1 MCTCDPRS
9 AVARAA
15 AAFPT
20 PSLSAINCAT
30 TAVCGKHT
38 RPVAADRNV
47 RFQPPLR
54 ERRWLFA
61 APTRSATKANTA
73 RDQALACGCR
83 WRALHPKSATPT
95 FDAGARARHEAELR
109 DHATSHARGSK
120 AQPRRREQSRIN
132 EWRATQ
138 LRGHDAAA
146 HTAAAAIGPA
156 TMRHAARTA
165 RSEAHAREG
174 RAPKRVEHGHGGVL
188 PCRATGHRLEPQSG
202 NAKARE
208 GGRASARCA
217 LLLPPARARR
227 LAELGA
233 GKGNGPPTAGGTKAR
248 IIQPCDAPCD
258 PQRGAPRTVHHTR
271 AHDRPQEPP

>member
-9 AVARAA
+9 AVACAA
-15 AAFPT
+15 VAFPI
-20 PSLSAINCAT
+20 PSLFAINCAT

-38 RPVAADRNV
+38 RPVAADRNT

-73 RDQALACGCR
+73 RDQALACGAR
-83 WRALHPKSATPT
+83 WRSLHPKSATPT

-109 DHATSHARGSK
+109 EHSTSHARGAK

-146 HTAAAAIGPA
+146 HTAAAAIRPSDHA
-156 TMRHAARTA
+156 TRRADGDNLKHTPEKAARQSAWSMATA
-165 RSEAHAREG
+165 AS
-174 RAPKRVEHGHGGVL
+174 
-188 PCRATGHRLEPQSG
+188 CRAAPPGTGSSPSQETQRLGKGGEPVPG
-202 NAKARE
+202 
-208 GGRASARCA
+208 ARCCC
-217 LLLPPARARR
+217 RR
-227 LAELGA
+227 PEYA
-233 GKGNGPPTAGGTKAR
+233 GSR
-248 IIQPCDAPCD
+248 S
-258 PQRGAPRTVHHTR
+258 
-271 AHDRPQEPP
+271 

>member
-38 RPVAADRNV
+38 RPVAADRNT
-47 RFQPPLR
+47 RIQPPLR

-73 RDQALACGCR
+73 RDQALACGAR

-146 HTAAAAIGPA
+146 HTAAAAIRPSEHA
-156 TMRHAARTA
+156 TRRADGEDLKHTPEKAARQSAWSMATA
-165 RSEAHAREG
+165 AS
-174 RAPKRVEHGHGGVL
+174 
-188 PCRATGHRLEPQSG
+188 CRAAPPGTGSSPSQETQRHGKGGEPVPG
-202 NAKARE
+202 
-208 GGRASARCA
+208 ARCCC
-217 LLLPPARARR
+217 RR
-227 LAELGA
+227 PEYA
-233 GKGNGPPTAGGTKAR
+233 GSR
-248 IIQPCDAPCD
+248 S
-258 PQRGAPRTVHHTR
+258 
-271 AHDRPQEPP
+271 